1 MKKLLLLLFIIG
13 TLTSVAQVKS
23 KSEPKEKDID
33 RDINV
38 LLDSLSKVYKKKV
51 FSIMKIT
58 ENDTI
63 KTYISYE
70 KDNKLT
76 YELISSKRI
85 N

>member
-1 MKKLLLLLFIIG
+1 MKKLFLLLLLLVG
-13 TLTSVAQVKS
+13 TLSFGQTK
-23 KSEPKEKDID
+23 PKIKDID

-58 ENDTI
+58 KNDTI

>member
-1 MKKLLLLLFIIG
+1 MKKLFLLSLLLIG
-13 TLTSVAQVKS
+13 TVSFGQTK
-23 KSEPKEKDID
+23 PKEKDID

-58 ENDTI
+58 KNDTI

>member
-1 MKKLLLLLFIIG
+1 MKKLLLLLVFLIG
-13 TLTSVAQVKS
+13 TLTSVAQVK
-23 KSEPKEKDID
+23 PKTKDID
-33 RDINV
+33 KDANV
-38 LLDSLSKVYKKKV
+38 LMDSLSKVYKKKV

-63 KTYISYE
+63 KTYIAYA

>member
-1 MKKLLLLLFIIG
+1 MKKLFLLSLLLVG
-13 TLTSVAQVKS
+13 TLSFGQTK
-23 KSEPKEKDID
+23 PKIKDID

-58 ENDTI
+58 KNDTI

>member
-1 MKKLLLLLFIIG
+1 MKKLFLLTVLLIG
-13 TLTSVAQVKS
+13 TLTFSQTK
-23 KSEPKEKDID
+23 PKTKDID

-58 ENDTI
+58 KNDTI

>member
-1 MKKLLLLLFIIG
+1 
-13 TLTSVAQVKS
+13 VAQVK
-23 KSEPKEKDID
+23 PKTKDID
-33 RDINV
+33 KDANV
-38 LLDSLSKVYKKKV
+38 LMDSLSKVYNKKV

-58 ENDTI
+58 KNDTI
-63 KTYISYE
+63 KTYIAYA